1 MTILQQLLSNQVLVC
16 GLAGWWLAQALKVPI
31 HWIFTRELDFSQW
44 FASGGMPSSH
54 SSLMVGTTVAVGL
67 YHGFDTALFA
77 VSMAITMIVT
87 YDASGVRRQ
96 AGFHAARIN
105 DMRQQ
110 FEIITDRFNEFVSQ
124 FDDFLA
130 GKPIDENHLLEE
142 RLKEVIGHTPAQ
154 VYGGTILGIITTIII
169 WLIWP

>member
-1 MTILQQLLSNQVLVC
+1 MMLRQLLSNQVLVC

-31 HWIFTRELDFSQW
+31 HWFFTRELDFSQW

-54 SSLMVGTTVAVGL
+54 SSLVVGTTVAIGL
-67 YHGFDTALFA
+67 YEGFDTPLFA
-77 VSMAITMIVT
+77 LAMAMSMIVT
-87 YDASGVRRQ
+87 YDARGVRRQ

-110 FEIITDRFNEFVSQ
+110 FDLFTQHFNDFIEQ

-130 GKPIDENHLLEE
+130 GKPLIENDLLEE

-154 VYGGTILGIITTIII
+154 VYGGTILGIITTLII

>member
-1 MTILQQLLSNQVLVC
+1 MMLRQLLSNQVLVC
-16 GLAGWWLAQALKVPI
+16 GLVGWWLAQALKVPI
-31 HWIFTRELDFSQW
+31 HWYFTRELDFSQW

-54 SSLMVGTTVAVGL
+54 SSLVMGTTVAIGL
-67 YHGFDTALFA
+67 YDGFDTSLFA
-77 VSMAITMIVT
+77 LAMAITMIVT

-105 DMRQQ
+105 DMRKQ
-110 FEIITDRFNEFVSQ
+110 FELVTDSFNEFISQ

-130 GKPIDENHLLEE
+130 GKPLIENKLLEE

-154 VYGGTILGIITTIII
+154 VYGGTFLGIVTTIII

>member
-1 MTILQQLLSNQVLVC
+1 MFFRQLFSNQVLIC
-16 GLAGWWLAQALKVPI
+16 GLVGWWLAQALKVPI
-31 HWIFTRELDFSQW
+31 HWYFTRKLDFSQW

-54 SSLMVGTTVAVGL
+54 SSLVVGTTVAIGL
-67 YHGFDTALFA
+67 YEGFDTPLFA
-77 VSMAITMIVT
+77 LAMAITMIVT

-110 FEIITDRFNEFVSQ
+110 FELLTDSINEFIEQ

-130 GKPIDENHLLEE
+130 GKPIIENDLLEE

-154 VYGGTILGIITTIII
+154 VYGGTILGIATSIII